1 MSALPSKADIHR
13 RERYVRFVPK
23 ADFLRCSEERPYSI
37 TSSATARSCGG
48 KYQAGGQIDRFA
60 YWQIFTL

>member
-1 MSALPSKADIHR
+1 VPVEEPSTAS
-13 RERYVRFVPK
+13 K
-23 ADFLRCSEERPYSI
+23 ADFLRCSEERRYSI